1 MNRERNCRGVL
12 RVVWLAA
19 AICVIASEHATAQF
33 AANLTV
39 QVVGLRN
46 QEGNVC
52 FKVFNGSRG
61 FPDDNDS
68 AVQRQCVAIAENLP
82 ENPEDP
88 FSITFSDLNAGSYA
102 VAIYHD
108 RNSDEQ
114 LNRGTF
120 NLPLEGY
127 GFSNDAP
134 ARNGPAD
141 YEDAVFVLGISGSAI
156 QIQMRYPQ

>member
-1 MNRERNCRGVL
+1 
-12 RVVWLAA
+12 
-19 AICVIASEHATAQF
+19 
-33 AANLTV
+33 
-39 QVVGLRN
+39 
-46 QEGNVC
+46 
-52 FKVFNGSRG
+52 
-61 FPDDNDS
+61 
-68 AVQRQCVAIAENLP
+68 VQRQCVAIAENLP

-88 FSITFSDLNAGSYA
+88 FSITFNNLDAGSYA

-108 RNSDEQ
+108 RNNDEL

-120 NLPLEGY
+120 DLPLEGY

-141 YEDAVFVLGISGSAI
+141 YEDAVFVLGISGSVI